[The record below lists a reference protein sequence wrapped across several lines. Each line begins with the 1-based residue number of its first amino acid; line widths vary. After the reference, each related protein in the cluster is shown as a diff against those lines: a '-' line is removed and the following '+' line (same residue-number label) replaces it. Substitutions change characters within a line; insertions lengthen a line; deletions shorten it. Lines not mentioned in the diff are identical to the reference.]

1 MKKILIISYFFSPAN
16 IMGAVRGTKLAKY
29 LERLGYEVTVICSE
43 NNDLVFM
50 PNEVKKDK
58 RLLADIAK
66 VNVVKVPHSS
76 RYLKL
81 AYKVREINKKKFPS
95 GTIKDLD
102 KSLNYKSSTFI
113 NIKRKIIHFMAFM
126 FSQIQDF
133 DYYRQAKKI
142 IKNIKLDSYDAVIS
156 TYGPL
161 ASHLVGHHIKKN
173 KKSIKWIADFRDPMA
188 ISSQG
193 KLQYLIN
200 ENIQNKICK
209 KADKITAISSGNL
222 EMITKGKYKEK
233 SFTITN
239 GYDKEDIEYFVINDD
254 NCEKLKFVYTG
265 TTYAG
270 KRDLS
275 AIFKA
280 IRELIDENKMSI
292 DDVQFNY
299 AGTESSYVINQAKLF
314 DLQQIIVDFGHVIRT
329 KSLEIQAK
337 SNLLVVSTWN
347 DIGHTGV
354 LPGKFLEYLALNKNI
369 IGLVNGVESNS
380 EIKKMIND
388 YNLGVC
394 YEAATKEEDFINLK
408 KYILKKHIEI
418 QEFKEC
424 IFEGKL
430 DEIKKHS
437 YDFLAEEFVRVF
449 S

>member
-1 MKKILIISYFFSPAN
+1 MKKILIVSYFFSPAN

-43 NNDLVFM
+43 NNNLVFM
-50 PNEVKKDK
+50 PNEVKKDD
-58 RLLADIAK
+58 RLLGDIAK
-66 VNVVKVPHSS
+66 VNVLKVTHSS
-76 RYLKL
+76 KYLKL

-95 GTIKDLD
+95 GTIKELE
-102 KSLNYKSSTFI
+102 KSVDYKVSRFI
-113 NIKRKIIHFMAFM
+113 NIKKKLIHFMAFM

-133 DYYRQAKKI
+133 DYYRQAKKS
-142 IKNIKLDSYDAVIS
+142 IKNNKLDSYDVVIS

-161 ASHLVGHHIKKN
+161 ASHLVGGYIKKYN
-173 KKSIKWIADFRDPMA
+173 KSIRWIADFRDPMA

-200 ENIQNKICK
+200 KKIQNKICK
-209 KADKITAISSGNL
+209 KADKITAISNGNL
-222 EMITKGKYKEK
+222 EMITGGKYKEK
-233 SFTITN
+233 SFVITN
-239 GYDKEDIEYFVINDD
+239 GYDKEDIEEFINSDV
-254 NCEKLKFVYTG
+254 NCGKLKFVYTG

-270 KRDLS
+270 KRELS
-275 AIFKA
+275 PIFKA
-280 IRELIDENKMSI
+280 IRELIDENKI
-292 DDVQFNY
+292 NVNNIQLNY
-299 AGTESSYVINQAKLF
+299 AGTESSYVINQAKVF
-314 DLQQIIVDFGHVIRT
+314 DLQEIIVDFGHVIRT

-347 DIGHTGV
+347 DVGHTGV

-394 YEAATKEEDFINLK
+394 YEAANKEEDFINLK
-408 KYILKKHIEI
+408 EYILKKYIEV
-418 QEFKEC
+418 QEFKTC
-424 IFEGKL
+424 VFDGKL
-430 DEIKKHS
+430 DCIKKHS
-437 YDFLAEEFVRVF
+437 YDYLAEEFLELL